1 MSKLA
6 ELVRR
11 AGPPIS
17 RAPRRL
23 RDTPVTL
30 SKERLLELEAL
41 LHLRDGFVTLG
52 GALIVRPSVTVASVR
67 GIEDWNQLTLWRR
80 PYARASSLLFFA
92 ETVMGGQFAL
102 HKDEVVAFDPVTGLW
117 EHVGFGLDRWAE
129 HVLDA
134 LADEVATVA
143 MWGAEHGTLLPSQRL
158 QRRGVPQLEEP
169 ELAAEGLDDLQDPTE
184 LRVIDDLELMRRYA
198 RLHKETREH
207 PGVRPEG
214 FEEWWFVDGVMPDAL
229 PSTKRPA

>member
-6 ELVRR
+6 ELVRQ

-23 RDTPVTL
+23 RDTPVVL

-52 GALIVRPSVTVASVR
+52 GAIVVRPSVTVASVR

-80 PYARASSLLFFA
+80 PYARATALLFFA

-102 HKDEVVAFDPVTGLW
+102 HKDEVVAFDPITGLW

-129 HVLDA
+129 HVLDHASELGADA
-134 LADEVATVA
+134 LSGWV
-143 MWGAEHGTLLPSQRL
+143 AEHGTLLPSQRL
-158 QRRGVPQLEEP
+158 QPKVLPQFQDLDELELGLEP
-169 ELAAEGLDDLQDPTE
+169 E
-184 LRVIDDLELMRRYA
+184 LRVIDDLELMRRFA
-198 RLHKETREH
+198 RLHRETREH
-207 PGVRPEG
+207 PGVVPEG
-214 FEEWWFVDGVMPDAL
+214 FDEWWWADGVMAEPVPA
-229 PSTKRPA
+229 TKRPA